1 MSTSFLGATAIGIA
15 ALAAVPV
22 NAAPYVNFERNE
34 AYEGSSSLG
43 SVNELHI
50 GYKSSLGEK
59 ANWYG
64 QLGPAF
70 LAPENGDSSTQ
81 VSGKVGL
88 GADLT
93 DELNAYGEFSFVTA
107 EGDADNGYATK
118 LGLTYSF

>member
-1 MSTSFLGATAIGIA
+1 MSTSFLGISVAAIA
-15 ALAAVPV
+15 ALSAIPAQ
-22 NAAPYVNFERNE
+22 ASPYINFERNE
-34 AYEGSSSLG
+34 VYEGSSSLG
-43 SVNELHI
+43 SVNELHV

-70 LAPENGDSSTQ
+70 ISPDGGDSSTQ

-107 EGDADNGYATK
+107 EGDDDNGYATK

>member
-1 MSTSFLGATAIGIA
+1 MSTSFLGISVAAIA
-15 ALAAVPV
+15 ALSAIPAQ
-22 NAAPYVNFERNE
+22 ASPYINFERNE
-34 AYEGSSSLG
+34 VYEGSSSLG
-43 SVNELHI
+43 SVNELHV